1 MTKKNLLNKP
11 LPLILGVS
19 MIAGMISFSPS
30 AQAGPSGFSGGSTNS
45 IAEREFARRLERV
58 RQAEQE
64 IAEGDKLAQDKDL
77 EAAIGKYR
85 SALEKLPKAPMTQP
99 LRDRAT
105 ASLADVTV
113 EYADQL
119 AKQGNFPEA
128 RSRLEFV
135 LSPEI
140 APDHREAKKILARL
154 DDPEYYNQA
163 MTPEHVEDVQEVD
176 RLLRL
181 ATGYYDIGR
190 FDNAEKQYNA
200 VLRVDPYNETA
211 RRGMESVELARQQ
224 YYKTSRDHM
233 RAKMLSQVDSL
244 WEWAVPTV
252 SFGGPDR
259 RGGETS
265 STGVEYIR
273 RKLKTIKIPEI
284 DFTEATIE
292 EAVEFLRRQA
302 KELDPTG
309 EGVNII
315 IKSANQAP
323 GGDGIEPDPG
333 AIGSAP
339 INLQLSNVPL
349 EDALKFTTELAGLKY
364 KVDPLA
370 VIVVP
375 GWFEGGQLV
384 TQTFR
389 VPPDFLTGAGDDGG
403 GGGGALEDPFDPG
416 GGGGGGTSLQRKKN
430 AKEVLA
436 GVGVPFPDGTSATYI
451 AATSE
456 LVVRNTQSNMDLI
469 QTYVDSIIGN
479 VKKQILVT
487 TKFVEVTQENN
498 DELGFDWLLGA
509 FNIPGSKGA
518 FGAGGTVGNQS
529 GEGFEQGSFPFTPP
543 GSDIPVGQNP
553 LTAGLRSGSSAIQNN
568 AIDGLLSQVVQTTT
582 VAPGIFGVAGVFT
595 DPQFQVIV
603 RALSQKKGA
612 DLMSAPSVVTTAG
625 QRAKIE
631 IIREFIYPTEY
642 DPPEIPQ
649 TFGGGGNNGGGFGGI
664 GGGGGGGGG
673 GFPVTPAN
681 PTAFDVRNVGV
692 TMEVEPNVDADGFTI
707 SLNLAPEVVEFEGF
721 INYGSPIQTSATNAL
736 GQPVQVTLTEN
747 RILQPVFSVRKV
759 TTNVTIW
766 DGQTVAIGGLIRED
780 VQETNDKVPFLGD
793 MPLVGRLF
801 RSQAENHFKRN
812 LMIFVTARLIDPSGQ
827 PINRLDERGTPEDS
841 DNSLFPGGSADGM

>member
-1 MTKKNLLNKP
+1 MTKKNFVPKH
-11 LPLILGVS
+11 LPLVLGAS
-19 MIAGMISFSPS
+19 MIAGLFP
-30 AQAGPSGFSGGSTNS
+30 ATQPVQAGPGGYGGSTNE

-58 RQAEQE
+58 RQAEE
-64 IAEGDKLAQDKDL
+64 EVAEGDELAADGDL

-85 SALEKLPKAPMTQP
+85 SALEKLPKAPMTQEI
-99 LRDRAT
+99 RDHAT
-105 ASLADVTV
+105 ASLADVTT
-113 EYADQL
+113 EYAHEL

-128 RSRLEFV
+128 RTRLEFV

-140 APDHREAKKILARL
+140 APDHKDAKEILTRL

-163 MTPEHVEDVQEVD
+163 MSPQHVEDVQEVG

-190 FDNAEKQYNA
+190 YDNAEKQYNA
-200 VLRVDPYNETA
+200 VLRIDPYNETA
-211 RRGMESVELARQQ
+211 RRGMEEVELARQQ

-233 RAKMLSQVDSL
+233 RAKMLSQVDEL

-259 RGGETS
+259 GRGETS
-265 STGVEYIR
+265 QTGVEYIR
-273 RKLKTIKIPEI
+273 RKLKTIIIPEI

-292 EAVEFLRRQA
+292 EAVEFLRRQS
-302 KELDPTG
+302 KDLDPNG

-315 IKSANQAP
+315 IKSQVPAA
-323 GGDGIEPDPG
+323 GDAVAPDPN
-333 AIGSAP
+333 AVAAQP

-384 TQTFR
+384 TQNFR
-389 VPPDFLTGAGDDGG
+389 VPPDFLTRNADDGG
-403 GGGGALEDPFDPG
+403 DGAAAAEDPFG
-416 GGGGGGTSLQRKKN
+416 GGGGGGGVTGLKRKRN
-430 AKEVLA
+430 AKEILTA
-436 GVGVPFPDGTSATYI
+436 VGVPFPDGASATYI

-469 QTYVDSIIGN
+469 QTYVDSLQEN

-487 TKFVEVTQENN
+487 TKFVEVTQENT
-498 DELGFDWLLGA
+498 DEIGFDWLLGG
-509 FNIPGSKGA
+509 FNIPGSSGA
-518 FGAGGTVGNQS
+518 FGGGGTSGNQIGTAADS
-529 GEGFEQGSFPFTPP
+529 SNYTFTPP
-543 GSDIPVGQNP
+543 GSDIPVGQFP
-553 LTAGLRSGSSAIQNN
+553 LTAGNRSGSTAIQTN
-568 AIDGLLSQVVQTTT
+568 AIDGLLSQVEQATS

-595 DPQFQVIV
+595 DPQFQVIL
-603 RALSQKKGA
+603 RGLSQKKGA

-649 TFGGGGNNGGGFGGI
+649 TFGNNGGGGFGGFGGV
-664 GGGGGGGGG
+664 GGGNGGG

-681 PTAFDVRNVGV
+681 PTAFDTRNVGV
-692 TMEVEPNVDADGFTI
+692 TMEVEPNVDPDGFTI
-707 SLNLAPEVVEFEGF
+707 SLNIAPEVVEFEGF

-736 GQPVQVTLTEN
+736 GQPVQVTLTDN
-747 RILQPVFSVRKV
+747 RILQPVFSVRKLQ
-759 TTNVTIW
+759 TNVTIW
-766 DGQTVAIGGLIRED
+766 DGQTVAVGGLIRED
-780 VQETNDKVPFLGD
+780 VQETHDKVPFLGD
-793 MPLVGRLF
+793 VPLVGRLF

-812 LMIFVTARLIDPSGQ
+812 LMIFVTARLIGPDGQ
-827 PINRLDERGTPEDS
+827 PINDRSGNPEGGGD
-841 DNSLFPGGSADGM
+841 DDASLFPPEATGL